1 MEHRSNSGAARQCK
15 GEVFAPAAL
24 VNYAEGAVVS
34 RTIVENGGGT
44 VTLFAFD
51 KGEGL
56 SEHAAPFDALVN
68 VLDGE
73 VKITV
78 GGKPHHL
85 KSGESIIMPADIPH
99 ALSAVTAFKMMLVMI
114 KA

>member
-56 SEHAAPFDALVN
+56 MHWSTCSTARSESPSEAN
-68 VLDGE
+68 RT
-73 VKITV
+73 I
-78 GGKPHHL
+78 
-85 KSGESIIMPADIPH
+85 
-99 ALSAVTAFKMMLVMI
+99 
-114 KA
+114 